1 MVDCKLKADSRV
13 CAVFEAPEV
22 KACQKKNGGSLFQVI
37 LSLCRCVVF
46 MIFPLCWVKLNSI
59 SRVNKLQREP
69 QINHGVTWWNDLHG
83 KKEKNYFV

>member
-13 CAVFEAPEV
+13 CAVFEAPR
-22 KACQKKNGGSLFQVI
+22 SLFQVI